1 MPVLKPP
8 KALVRANGIPEPLSS
23 KVTEGCSIPRADV
36 PTCNDLSLVACL
48 LSRSLSRDHPQTE
61 VFIPHGKQTQ
71 RTEAVRGSPPR
82 ESRGIEELW
91 PLALGPDVSWCSGTP
106 GRSPI
111 CQPGVLG
118 TLHPGCLRGVVS
130 ACVSVEGFPCPYSP
144 GPCPPGATGV
154 AFRTRGSPSVLGGR
168 AWRRRLLP
176 AGVCATVVECEH
188 PQPAC
193 LLQVWVSCQTS
204 FSAGKACNWC
214 LSPRNTRSWEVL
226 GFRLTY
232 MSFPILW
239 SIFSSI
245 SYKYCMGFFFY

>member
-1 MPVLKPP
+1 MRKKKKGGKAEGRKENSGGTWLSGCVSPLLCSSWNTDCIPTAHWMSVLEPP

-23 KVTEGCSIPRADV
+23 KVIEGCSIPRADV

-48 LSRSLSRDHPQTE
+48 LSRSLSRDRPQTD

-144 GPCPPGATGV
+144 GPGPPGATGV
-154 AFRTRGSPSVLGGR
+154 AFRTRGSPSILGGR
-168 AWRRRLLP
+168 A
-176 AGVCATVVECEH
+176 
-188 PQPAC
+188 
-193 LLQVWVSCQTS
+193 
-204 FSAGKACNWC
+204 
-214 LSPRNTRSWEVL
+214 
-226 GFRLTY
+226 
-232 MSFPILW
+232 
-239 SIFSSI
+239 
-245 SYKYCMGFFFY
+245 